1 MEISAY
7 IFVRH
12 LHQLNIILLQ
22 KVDSRRIPQ
31 DDVESKLANLGLT
44 ETFTQFFRRQSSLS
58 QARNS
63 TLEAYFAHQ
72 IHSVS
77 QPLVKPKSTLIFK
90 SNSFSESTLSQA
102 R

>member
-1 MEISAY
+1 MEINAY

-12 LHQLNIILLQ
+12 LHQLNIFLLQ
-22 KVDSRRIPQ
+22 KVDFRKIPQ

-77 QPLVKPKSTLIFK
+77 QPLVKPKIAFLLNQTHLVSR
-90 SNSFSESTLSQA
+90 A
-102 R
+102 

>member
-1 MEISAY
+1 MEINAY

-44 ETFTQFFRRQSSLS
+44 ELSLNSSEDN
-58 QARNS
+58 QAWVK
-63 TLEAYFAHQ
+63 LE
-72 IHSVS
+72 I
-77 QPLVKPKSTLIFK
+77 PL
-90 SNSFSESTLSQA
+90 
-102 R
+102 